1 MAIEAP
7 PGLDRAD
14 HQLGDPDPAAAPA
27 LPVYIRLPRQGELEF
42 YSGLSK
48 GTLQRL
54 LKLPD
59 SPVKSVVLT
68 QPGTPGRGVKCIL
81 LSSLL
86 DYLAT
91 LPSQPPARL
100 VQPKRPPNPLAD
112 SRPGRKR
119 KAAK

>member
-1 MAIEAP
+1 MSIEAP

-14 HQLGDPDPAAAPA
+14 HQLGDPDSSAPPR
-27 LPVYIRLPRQGELEF
+27 PVFIRLPRHGELEF

-48 GTLQRL
+48 GTLERL
-54 LKLPD
+54 LRLPD
-59 SPVKSVVLT
+59 SPIKTIVLT

-81 LSSLL
+81 LSSLQ
-86 DYLAT
+86 DYLST

-100 VQPKRPPNPLAD
+100 AQPKRPANPLAG
-112 SRPGRKR
+112 SRRWRKR